1 MSNKTSKKRKKK
13 KYSTRIEKNKNI
25 YYKNNSVL
33 SKKDNKK
40 QLLVLILVVSIVLNS
55 VLLLVINSK
64 NSSINKLNNSLKE
77 EKSSY
82 DKEIKTM
89 TDNYNNYLFLGD
101 SITEF
106 YDLDKYF
113 PNMPVVNSGISGNT
127 TEDIL
132 NDMKERVY
140 DYKPDKVILLIGTN
154 DLIHNISVEEVISN
168 IEEIIT
174 KIKENEP
181 KADIY
186 VQSIYP
192 VNDNLDEE
200 MVSVRDNEDIM
211 KINDSI
217 EKYCQDHDCTYINM
231 YDLLT
236 DEDGNFNEEYTE
248 DGLHPNDKCYEVI
261 TKELKKYLDA

>member
-1 MSNKTSKKRKKK
+1 MMSKNVKKK
-13 KYSTRIEKNKNI
+13 KYKTRIEKNKRR
-25 YYKNNSVL
+25 YNNNYSPVKE
-33 SKKDNKK
+33 SKSNK
-40 QLLVLILVVSIVLNS
+40 LLLLILVVSLVFNV
-55 VLLLVINSK
+55 VLLIK
-64 NSSINKLNNSLKE
+64 NEDLNDSMSEQKDNYEKQLKE
-77 EKSSY
+77 LSDY
-82 DKEIKTM
+82 YT
-89 TDNYNNYLFLGD
+89 TYLFLGD
-101 SITEF
+101 SITDF

-113 PNMPVVNSGISGNT
+113 EGMPVVNSGISGDT
-127 TEDIL
+127 TLDIL
-132 NDMKERVY
+132 DNMKERVY

>member
-1 MSNKTSKKRKKK
+1 MMSKNVKKK
-13 KYSTRIEKNKNI
+13 KYKTRIEKNKRR
-25 YYKNNSVL
+25 YNNNYSPVKE
-33 SKKDNKK
+33 SKSNK
-40 QLLVLILVVSIVLNS
+40 LLLLILVVSLVFNVVFLIKNEDLNDS
-55 VLLLVINSK
+55 MSEQK
-64 NSSINKLNNSLKE
+64 DSYEKQLKE
-77 EKSSY
+77 LSDY
-82 DKEIKTM
+82 YT
-89 TDNYNNYLFLGD
+89 TYLFLGD
-101 SITEF
+101 SITDF

-113 PNMPVVNSGISGNT
+113 EGMPVVNSGISGDT
-127 TEDIL
+127 TLDIL
-132 NDMKERVY
+132 DNMKERVY

>member
-1 MSNKTSKKRKKK
+1 MKKK
-13 KYSTRIEKNKNI
+13 KYKTRIEKNKRR
-25 YYKNNSVL
+25 YNNNYSPVKE
-33 SKKDNKK
+33 SKSNK
-40 QLLVLILVVSIVLNS
+40 LLLLILVVSLVFNVVFLIKNEDLNDS
-55 VLLLVINSK
+55 MSEQK
-64 NSSINKLNNSLKE
+64 DSYEKQLKE
-77 EKSSY
+77 LSDY
-82 DKEIKTM
+82 YT
-89 TDNYNNYLFLGD
+89 TYLFLGD
-101 SITEF
+101 SITDF

-113 PNMPVVNSGISGNT
+113 EGMPVVNSGISGDT
-127 TEDIL
+127 TLDIL
-132 NDMKERVY
+132 DNMKERVY

-192 VNDNLDEE
+192 VNDDLDEE

>member
-1 MSNKTSKKRKKK
+1 MKKK
-13 KYSTRIEKNKNI
+13 KYKTRIEKNKRR
-25 YYKNNSVL
+25 YNNNYSPVKERK
-33 SKKDNKK
+33 SNK
-40 QLLVLILVVSIVLNS
+40 LLLILVVSLVFNVVFLIKNEDLNDS
-55 VLLLVINSK
+55 MSEQK
-64 NSSINKLNNSLKE
+64 DSYEKQLKE
-77 EKSSY
+77 LSDY
-82 DKEIKTM
+82 YT
-89 TDNYNNYLFLGD
+89 TYLFLGD
-101 SITEF
+101 SITDF

-113 PNMPVVNSGISGNT
+113 EGMPVVNSGISGDT
-127 TEDIL
+127 TLDIL
-132 NDMKERVY
+132 DNMKERVY

-192 VNDNLDEE
+192 VNDDLDEE

>member
-1 MSNKTSKKRKKK
+1 MMSKNVKKK
-13 KYSTRIEKNKNI
+13 KYKTRIEKNKRR
-25 YYKNNSVL
+25 YNNNYSPVKE
-33 SKKDNKK
+33 SKSNK
-40 QLLVLILVVSIVLNS
+40 LLLILVVSLVFNVVFLIKNEDLNDS
-55 VLLLVINSK
+55 MSEQK
-64 NSSINKLNNSLKE
+64 DSYEKQLKE
-77 EKSSY
+77 LSDY
-82 DKEIKTM
+82 YT
-89 TDNYNNYLFLGD
+89 TYLFLGD
-101 SITEF
+101 SITDF

-113 PNMPVVNSGISGNT
+113 EGMPVVNSGISGDT
-127 TEDIL
+127 TLDIL
-132 NDMKERVY
+132 DNMKERVY

-192 VNDNLDEE
+192 VNDDLDEE

-231 YDLLT
+231 HDLLT

>member
-1 MSNKTSKKRKKK
+1 MMSKNVKKK
-13 KYSTRIEKNKNI
+13 KYKTRIEKNKRK
-25 YYKNNSVL
+25 YNNNYSPVKE
-33 SKKDNKK
+33 SKSNK
-40 QLLVLILVVSIVLNS
+40 LLLLILVVSLVFNVVFLIKNEDLNDS
-55 VLLLVINSK
+55 MSEQK
-64 NSSINKLNNSLKE
+64 DGYEKQLKE
-77 EKSSY
+77 LSDY
-82 DKEIKTM
+82 YT
-89 TDNYNNYLFLGD
+89 TYLFLGD
-101 SITEF
+101 SITDF

-113 PNMPVVNSGISGNT
+113 EGMPVVNSGISGDT
-127 TEDIL
+127 TLDIL
-132 NDMKERVY
+132 DNMKERVY

-211 KINDSI
+211 EINDSI

>member
-1 MSNKTSKKRKKK
+1 MMSKNVKKK
-13 KYSTRIEKNKNI
+13 KYKTRIEKNKRR
-25 YYKNNSVL
+25 YNNNYSPVKE
-33 SKKDNKK
+33 SKSNK
-40 QLLVLILVVSIVLNS
+40 LLLLILVVSLVFNVVFLIKNEDLNDS
-55 VLLLVINSK
+55 MSEQK
-64 NSSINKLNNSLKE
+64 DSYEKQLKE
-77 EKSSY
+77 LSDY
-82 DKEIKTM
+82 YT
-89 TDNYNNYLFLGD
+89 TYLFLGD
-101 SITEF
+101 SITDF

-113 PNMPVVNSGISGNT
+113 EGMPVVNSGISGDT
-127 TEDIL
+127 TLDIL
-132 NDMKERVY
+132 DNMKERVY

-192 VNDNLDEE
+192 VNDDLDEE

-231 YDLLT
+231 HDLLT

>member
-1 MSNKTSKKRKKK
+1 MMSKNVKKK
-13 KYSTRIEKNKNI
+13 KYKTRIEKNKRR
-25 YYKNNSVL
+25 YNNNYSPVKE
-33 SKKDNKK
+33 SKSNK
-40 QLLVLILVVSIVLNS
+40 LLLLILVVSLVFNVVFLIKNEDLNDS
-55 VLLLVINSK
+55 MSEQK
-64 NSSINKLNNSLKE
+64 DSYEKQLKE
-77 EKSSY
+77 LSDY
-82 DKEIKTM
+82 YT
-89 TDNYNNYLFLGD
+89 TYLFLGD
-101 SITEF
+101 SITDF

-113 PNMPVVNSGISGNT
+113 EGMPVVNSGISGDT
-127 TEDIL
+127 TLDIL
-132 NDMKERVY
+132 DNMKERVY

-192 VNDNLDEE
+192 VNDDLDEE

>member
-1 MSNKTSKKRKKK
+1 MMSKNVKKK
-13 KYSTRIEKNKNI
+13 KYKTRIEKNKRR
-25 YYKNNSVL
+25 YNNNYSPVKE
-33 SKKDNKK
+33 SKSNK
-40 QLLVLILVVSIVLNS
+40 LLLLILVVSLVFNVVFLIKNEDLNDS
-55 VLLLVINSK
+55 MSEQK
-64 NSSINKLNNSLKE
+64 DSYEKQLKE
-77 EKSSY
+77 LSDY
-82 DKEIKTM
+82 YT
-89 TDNYNNYLFLGD
+89 TYLFLGD
-101 SITEF
+101 SITDF

-113 PNMPVVNSGISGNT
+113 EGMPVVNSGISGDT
-127 TEDIL
+127 TLDIL
-132 NDMKERVY
+132 DNMKERVY

-168 IEEIIT
+168 IEETIT

-192 VNDNLDEE
+192 VNDDLDEE

-231 YDLLT
+231 HDLLT

>member
-1 MSNKTSKKRKKK
+1 MMSKNVKKK
-13 KYSTRIEKNKNI
+13 KYKTRIEKNKRR
-25 YYKNNSVL
+25 YNNNYSPVKE
-33 SKKDNKK
+33 SRSNK
-40 QLLVLILVVSIVLNS
+40 LLLLILVVSLVFNVVFLIKNEDLNDS
-55 VLLLVINSK
+55 MSEQK
-64 NSSINKLNNSLKE
+64 DSYEKQLKE
-77 EKSSY
+77 LSDY
-82 DKEIKTM
+82 YT
-89 TDNYNNYLFLGD
+89 TYLFLGD
-101 SITEF
+101 SITDF

-113 PNMPVVNSGISGNT
+113 EGMPVVNSGISGDT
-127 TEDIL
+127 TLDIL
-132 NDMKERVY
+132 DNMKERVY

>member
-1 MSNKTSKKRKKK
+1 MKKK
-13 KYSTRIEKNKNI
+13 KYKTRIEKNKRR
-25 YYKNNSVL
+25 YNNNYSPVKE
-33 SKKDNKK
+33 SKSNK
-40 QLLVLILVVSIVLNS
+40 LLLLILVVSLVFNVVFLIKNEDLNDS
-55 VLLLVINSK
+55 MSEQK
-64 NSSINKLNNSLKE
+64 DSYEKQLKE
-77 EKSSY
+77 LSDY
-82 DKEIKTM
+82 YT
-89 TDNYNNYLFLGD
+89 TYLFLGD
-101 SITEF
+101 SITDF

-113 PNMPVVNSGISGNT
+113 EGMPVVNSGISGDT
-127 TEDIL
+127 TLDIL
-132 NDMKERVY
+132 DNMKERVY

-192 VNDNLDEE
+192 VNDDLDEE

-231 YDLLT
+231 HDLLT

>member
-1 MSNKTSKKRKKK
+1 MKKK
-13 KYSTRIEKNKNI
+13 KYKTRIEKNKRR
-25 YYKNNSVL
+25 YNNNYSPVKE
-33 SKKDNKK
+33 SKSNK
-40 QLLVLILVVSIVLNS
+40 LLLLILVVSLVFNVVFLIKNEDLNDS
-55 VLLLVINSK
+55 MSEQK
-64 NSSINKLNNSLKE
+64 DSYEKQLKE
-77 EKSSY
+77 LSDY
-82 DKEIKTM
+82 YT
-89 TDNYNNYLFLGD
+89 TYLFLGD
-101 SITEF
+101 SITDF

-113 PNMPVVNSGISGNT
+113 EGMPVVNSGISGDT
-127 TEDIL
+127 TLDIL
-132 NDMKERVY
+132 DNMKERVY

-192 VNDNLDEE
+192 VNDDLDEE

-261 TKELKKYLDA
+261 TKELKKYLDE

>member
-1 MSNKTSKKRKKK
+1 MKKK
-13 KYSTRIEKNKNI
+13 KYKTRIEKNKRR
-25 YYKNNSVL
+25 YNNNYSPVKE
-33 SKKDNKK
+33 SKSNK
-40 QLLVLILVVSIVLNS
+40 LLLLILVVSLVFNVVFLIKNEDLNDS
-55 VLLLVINSK
+55 MSEQK
-64 NSSINKLNNSLKE
+64 DSYEKQLKE
-77 EKSSY
+77 LSDY
-82 DKEIKTM
+82 YT
-89 TDNYNNYLFLGD
+89 TYLFLGD
-101 SITEF
+101 SITDF

-113 PNMPVVNSGISGNT
+113 EGMPVVNSGISGDT
-127 TEDIL
+127 TLDIL
-132 NDMKERVY
+132 DNMKERVY